1 MPYFPCRGPV
11 RTSLQLATSVGT
23 ETPSCRVRPVPRHNH
38 SKSQRRSTSAPAPE
52 RSGGPRRRQASGDTD
67 AQALTLRESGKSF
80 SAIARTLGLERA
92 TDAHR
97 SYLRALGASEGEERR
112 RLVKNEEAR
121 LDQLEQRI
129 RERDAK
135 DVPKL
140 ERRLEGVQQMRE
152 AIPK

>member
-1 MPYFPCRGPV
+1 
-11 RTSLQLATSVGT
+11 L
-23 ETPSCRVRPVPRHNH
+23 SCRRPLQTRLHAATAVRIAPLSCWARPVPRHNA
-38 SKSQRRSTSAPAPE
+38 SKAQRRSTSAPAPE
-52 RSGGPRRRQASGDTD
+52 RGGGGRRRQASGDTD

-80 SAIARTLGLERA
+80 SAIARTLGLDRA

-97 SYLRALGASEGEERR
+97 SYVRALGAREGDERR
-112 RLVKNEEAR
+112 QLVKNEQAR

-140 ERRLEGVQQMRE
+140 ERRLLGVQRLRE
-152 AIPK
+152 ATPK

>member
-1 MPYFPCRGPV
+1 
-11 RTSLQLATSVGT
+11 
-23 ETPSCRVRPVPRHNH
+23 VPRHNA
-38 SKSQRRSTSAPAPE
+38 SKTQRRSTAPPAPE
-52 RSGGPRRRQASGDTD
+52 RGGGRRRQASGDTD

-80 SAIARTLGLERA
+80 SAIARTLGLDRA

-97 SYLRALGASEGEERR
+97 SYVRALGAREGDERR
-112 RLVKNEEAR
+112 QLVKNEEAR

-140 ERRLEGVQQMRE
+140 ERRLEGVQRLRE

>member
-1 MPYFPCRGPV
+1 
-11 RTSLQLATSVGT
+11 
-23 ETPSCRVRPVPRHNH
+23 
-38 SKSQRRSTSAPAPE
+38 
-52 RSGGPRRRQASGDTD
+52 
-67 AQALTLRESGKSF
+67 LREAGNSY

-92 TDAHR
+92 TEAHR
-97 SYLRALGASEGEERR
+97 SYVRALTTREGDERR
-112 RLVKNEEAR
+112 QLIKNEEAR

-140 ERRLEGVQQMRE
+140 ERRLEGVQRLRE

>member
-1 MPYFPCRGPV
+1 M
-11 RTSLQLATSVGT
+11 
-23 ETPSCRVRPVPRHNH
+23 PRHNR
-38 SKSQRRSTSAPAPE
+38 SRTQRRSTSAPAPE
-52 RSGGPRRRQASGDTD
+52 RGGGRRRQASGDTD

-97 SYLRALGASEGEERR
+97 SYVRALGAREGDERR
-112 RLVKNEEAR
+112 QLVKNEEAR
-121 LDQLEQRI
+121 LDQLERRI
-129 RERDAK
+129 RQRDAN

-140 ERRLEGVQQMRE
+140 ERRLLGVQKLRE

>member
-1 MPYFPCRGPV
+1 
-11 RTSLQLATSVGT
+11 
-23 ETPSCRVRPVPRHNH
+23 VPRHNA
-38 SKSQRRSTSAPAPE
+38 SKTQRRSTSPPAPE
-52 RSGGPRRRQASGDTD
+52 RGGGRRRQASGDTD

-80 SAIARTLGLERA
+80 SAIARTLGLDRA

-97 SYLRALGASEGEERR
+97 SYVRALGAREGDERKQ
-112 RLVKNEEAR
+112 LVKNEEAR

-135 DVPKL
+135 DVTKL
-140 ERRLEGVQQMRE
+140 ERRLVGVQRLRE

>member
-1 MPYFPCRGPV
+1 M
-11 RTSLQLATSVGT
+11 
-23 ETPSCRVRPVPRHNH
+23 PRHNH
-38 SKSQRRSTSAPAPE
+38 STSQRRSSSAPTNE
-52 RSGGPRRRQASGDTD
+52 RSSGSRRRQASGDTD
-67 AQALTLRESGKSF
+67 AQALTLRESGKSY

-97 SYLRALGASEGEERR
+97 SYVRALGASEGDEHR

-140 ERRLEGVQQMRE
+140 ERRLQGVQRLRE
-152 AIPK
+152 AIAT